1 MSRRAALLTAC
12 GACAAVL
19 LLILTWLLAFHVGFV
34 RRADTSVL
42 GGFLN
47 LDRPRVDSVA
57 TFIAELCNPQPYVY
71 FAGAVMLIALGRR
84 RPGVALV
91 IAMILFGANVTT
103 QLLKPLLAEPRPIIP
118 GGEQIGAA
126 SWPSGH
132 ATAAMSLALCAT
144 LAVPARL
151 RPAVAALGGLFAVAV
166 TYSFLTLGW
175 HYPSDVFG
183 GFLVATA
190 WTLLGVA
197 LLFATGARSSPRVRT
212 EPAERVSL
220 RDALR
225 APAVALLGALSL
237 AGLLA
242 LARPHQVV
250 AYAQAHTTFVVGA
263 AAIGALG
270 LSLATGVMLTLRR

>member
-42 GGFLN
+42 GGFVN